1 MLRVMCV
8 CVTVVLA
15 GVMTRI
21 MSVCAWGFLLYT
33 LAHAMVEVDEG
44 SSSAALNY
52 GKWDKLVL
60 EDSDDDA
67 PNKQKEPLLMQ
78 GKTYANHEADSVMTE
93 EFIKVMRSRLGKEKY
108 PLSQRKLLARFIAVQ
123 HRGDEPSNI
132 YRYAD
137 MCAMVAQFSDKLLR
151 RSSTDLL
158 CDLHKEMVKATDST
172 DKSSPELAGAQTVLE
187 ALNALEA
194 ITRHGNAPD
203 FFEQVCNPSHSAS
216 ARDLCEKYERKEFA
230 KMAMMRSMFGDEQY
244 DLLEKA
250 AEESKGGGGGGGGGG
265 SSSIDW
271 ELWGAVALAAVSVC
285 ATLAGVAFVMTR
297 LFRDG
302 DAEGK
307 AEL

>member
-1 MLRVMCV
+1 
-8 CVTVVLA
+8 
-15 GVMTRI
+15 
-21 MSVCAWGFLLYT
+21 
-33 LAHAMVEVDEG
+33 MVEVDEG
-44 SSSAALNY
+44 SSSATTALNY
-52 GKWDKLVL
+52 GKWDQLVL
-60 EDSDDDA
+60 EDSDDDDA
-67 PNKQKEPLLMQ
+67 PNKQKEPMLMQ

-93 EFIKVMRSRLGKEKY
+93 DFIKVMRSRLGKEKY

-172 DKSSPELAGAQTVLE
+172 DKSSPELASAQTVLE

-250 AEESKGGGGGGGGGG
+250 AVENKGGGGSGGSGGGG

-285 ATLAGVAFVMTR
+285 AAIAGAAFVMTR
-297 LFRDG
+297 LLRDG

-307 AEL
+307 TEL

>member
-1 MLRVMCV
+1 
-8 CVTVVLA
+8 
-15 GVMTRI
+15 
-21 MSVCAWGFLLYT
+21 
-33 LAHAMVEVDEG
+33 MVEVDEG
-44 SSSAALNY
+44 SSSATTALNY

-93 EFIKVMRSRLGKEKY
+93 DFIKVMRSRLGKEKY

-250 AEESKGGGGGGGGGG
+250 AVESKGGGGSGGSGGGG

-285 ATLAGVAFVMTR
+285 AAIAGAAFVMTR
-297 LFRDG
+297 LLRDG

-307 AEL
+307 TEL